1 MYSLLFLF
9 QIIYINAFYYYFF
22 VVINIIIHFYICLYI
37 YILYF
42 LALFTVYLIS
52 KIDNIL
58 KNVNYMTDVYV
69 LLPCDKKMTLSK
81 DRAVWK
87 EKLLE

>member
-1 MYSLLFLF
+1 MYFILLLFLN
-9 QIIYINAFYYYFF
+9 IYINAFYYYLF
-22 VVINIIIHFYICLYI
+22 VVFYIIIHFYICFYI

-58 KNVNYMTDVYV
+58 
-69 LLPCDKKMTLSK
+69 
-81 DRAVWK
+81 
-87 EKLLE
+87 

>member
-1 MYSLLFLF
+1 MYYLLFIF
-9 QIIYINAFYYYFF
+9 HNIYINAFYYYLF
-22 VVINIIIHFYICLYI
+22 VVFNIIIHFYFCLYL

-58 KNVNYMTDVYV
+58 
-69 LLPCDKKMTLSK
+69 
-81 DRAVWK
+81 
-87 EKLLE
+87 

>member
-1 MYSLLFLF
+1 
-9 QIIYINAFYYYFF
+9 
-22 VVINIIIHFYICLYI
+22 
-37 YILYF
+37 
-42 LALFTVYLIS
+42 
-52 KIDNIL
+52 
-58 KNVNYMTDVYV
+58 MTDVYV